1 MKTDLKDNLSFSCP
15 LPIQDYPQVLL
26 AHGSG
31 GKLMQ
36 KLIDTMFIKTFSDQ
50 TIHDCHDAAVRD
62 FGAGRLAMT
71 TDSYVVSPLIFPGG
85 DIGRLAVNGTIND
98 LAMAGAKP
106 LYLSV
111 SLILEE
117 GLSMQTLWQIT
128 RSIKDAA
135 DQAGVQIITGDT
147 KVVDKGKGD
156 GVFITTTGIGAIA
169 PGIDIDPQQI
179 TPGCDI
185 ILSGDLARHGMAI
198 MAVREGLEFDSS
210 IESDTAPLA
219 DVVQDLLNSKIKI
232 ACLRD
237 LTRGGLSSALNEL
250 AEASKCSFYIDES
263 AIPVREDVSS
273 ACEMLGLDP
282 LYVANEGRFVAFI
295 DPADTE
301 RCQAIMRKHEA
312 SSEARRIGETVA
324 EPKGLVRLKSKI
336 GAMRIL
342 DMLSGDQLPRIC

>member
-147 KVVDKGKGD
+147 KVVDKGRG
-156 GVFITTTGIGAIA
+156 TGFSSRRPGLVQSPPALISTRNRSHPVAI
-169 PGIDIDPQQI
+169 
-179 TPGCDI
+179 
-185 ILSGDLARHGMAI
+185 
-198 MAVREGLEFDSS
+198 
-210 IESDTAPLA
+210 
-219 DVVQDLLNSKIKI
+219 
-232 ACLRD
+232 
-237 LTRGGLSSALNEL
+237 LSSAGTWPVMGWR
-250 AEASKCSFYIDES
+250 SWPS
-263 AIPVREDVSS
+263 AKAWNSIVPLKVIPLR
-273 ACEMLGLDP
+273 
-282 LYVANEGRFVAFI
+282 
-295 DPADTE
+295 
-301 RCQAIMRKHEA
+301 
-312 SSEARRIGETVA
+312 
-324 EPKGLVRLKSKI
+324 
-336 GAMRIL
+336 
-342 DMLSGDQLPRIC
+342 